1 MNETHSLRSYPKA
14 DSPTCRGSLTV
25 TVWLAEGE
33 GGGRGGTSPSGL
45 PRGREDRGAP
55 PQLEVSE
62 LSLSLSPAVSEDSNM
77 SWDSQA
83 PLLSSLFSGGS
94 EFIFVL
100 LLGGLDIPA
109 RGVTLGT
116 HLKIS

>member
-1 MNETHSLRSYPKA
+1 MKSYPKA
-14 DSPTCRGSLTV
+14 DVPTCRGSLTV
-25 TVWLAEGE
+25 TVWPAESE

-55 PQLEVSE
+55 PQVTISE

-83 PLLSSLFSGGS
+83 PPLVPSLFSGWS
-94 EFIFVL
+94 EFILVL

-109 RGVTLGT
+109 WGVTLGT